1 MLFYNTYVLKYRFL
15 LLNTIKMS
23 YLVKFFYRF
32 FFLKREKILFSC
44 LSYKLRMQIFLISMY
59 LYSFFSFCFDSTPIN
74 FFFLKRILKLFKIPF
89 FGYMFFFFFKMLST
103 YFEYNLTLLKNNQ
116 YLFFYLSL
124 IVYCFFFGNFKIFNF
139 SILKYRKART
149 PVLRSP
155 FVHKKFF
162 DFFLKEYFNFLVTSF
177 NFKSIKNILIFFK
190 KFNFNNLPN
199 YSKDL
204 VIIKKRIILF

>member
-59 LYSFFSFCFDSTPIN
+59 LYSFFSFCIDSTSIN

-89 FGYMFFFFFKMLST
+89 FGYMFFFF
-103 YFEYNLTLLKNNQ
+103 LKC
-116 YLFFYLSL
+116 YPH
-124 IVYCFFFGNFKIFNF
+124 
-139 SILKYRKART
+139 IL
-149 PVLRSP
+149 
-155 FVHKKFF
+155 
-162 DFFLKEYFNFLVTSF
+162 
-177 NFKSIKNILIFFK
+177 NII
-190 KFNFNNLPN
+190 
-199 YSKDL
+199 
-204 VIIKKRIILF
+204 